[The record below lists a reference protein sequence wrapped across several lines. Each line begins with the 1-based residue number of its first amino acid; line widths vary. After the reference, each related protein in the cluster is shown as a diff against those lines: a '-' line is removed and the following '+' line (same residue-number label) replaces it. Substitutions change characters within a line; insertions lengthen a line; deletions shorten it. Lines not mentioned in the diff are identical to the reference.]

1 MTTMLSE
8 TASAHA
14 ASLRA
19 LLEDGVLSA
28 AGMIET
34 APGVFEPADV
44 VVEQTLAALDEAE
57 RARAMDPEQLRRLE
71 MAIERLYR
79 EVKLHV

>member
-8 TASAHA
+8 TAAAHA
-14 ASLRA
+14 AELRT
-19 LLEDGVLSA
+19 LLDDGVLSA
-28 AGMIET
+28 AGMIEV

-44 VVEQTLAALDEAE
+44 VVEEALAALDDAE
-57 RARAMDPEQLRRLE
+57 QAQTTDPEQLRRLE
-71 MAIERLYR
+71 AEIERLYR

>member
-1 MTTMLSE
+1 MTTMLSD
-8 TASAHA
+8 TAAHA
-14 ASLRA
+14 AELRA

-57 RARAMDPEQLRRLE
+57 QAQTTDPEQLRRLE
-71 MAIERLYR
+71 AEIERLYR